1 MSALSLSGKSLV
13 GRLMLAFS
21 LLGLLLLL
29 LVSLGSL
36 SLYWVKLADQ
46 YLYEEALPA
55 SEAARQLMQS
65 SNALLDNAQ
74 GLERVE
80 EEAQRAFLGRKLS
93 LESTNLL
100 AAIER
105 LNGLNLQDN
114 HSRKDNNLALLA
126 ADIIHDLSVLGRQV
140 GARLALTALLDDQG
154 RDLAEAASRSS
165 VLLEAEL
172 AVVDSAILAKLSLAY
187 PQVAGEAQSAHLLDT
202 IIEQD
207 LDIRERLNRALALIH
222 HIALVGQLLQS
233 PEQQL
238 GLNKVLDSMTRVL
251 YQSEF
256 RPQTRGQNLSGES
269 PHSAPGF
276 DVSNNAIDK
285 QIDLMPLELLK
296 GLIRDPVRATE
307 LQQELIA
314 LREVNIGLGLQQ
326 QYAVVLAKQNA
337 QLMQLTDK
345 LSQLNKSVDGAMK
358 AQQTQADNA
367 RRDFLQQLFWA
378 KSGLWATG
386 VLMFIIMMLVVYR
399 VIYKGIA
406 LRLNEATV
414 ALSQLSLGNTE
425 VVLDP
430 HGDDELTA
438 MASAI
443 EAFKQKTTQ
452 NQVLQA
458 ELQTTASEL
467 IVHKASLEN
476 TVQARTIE
484 LAETNRQLD
493 AEAKGHSAAREM
505 AEQASN
511 AKSLFLATMSHEIRT
526 PLNGLLGTLT
536 LLSHSPLPPA
546 QKQMLALSQYSGTLL
561 QTVLNDI
568 LDFSRLEQGKLTN
581 EPRPVAI
588 NDLLDEVMA
597 VMMSG
602 AGLAGL
608 SLKLTRQNLPHW
620 VHVDG
625 PKLRQ
630 VLFNLLGNAIKFTV
644 KGGVELQV
652 AVVEKQLT
660 FAVIDTGVGISE
672 SAMEQLFI
680 AYSAQPNQ
688 GRTRGTGL
696 GLAICKE
703 LVALMNDFD
712 NNSQNKLDNTGQSIR
727 VDSQVAMGSTFSF
740 SLPLIIC
747 NQADELHRIE
757 LPKVA
762 PKNLLVIED
771 NKVNAMVAQGFL
783 AHLGHQSIL
792 VESCAQARAV
802 YRQDNA
808 AQFDAIMLDIQL
820 GDGSGIELLAELI
833 QIAQSARV
841 VTNIAAFTAQV
852 QDDDLQ
858 IYKAAGFDSVL
869 EKPLNMQ
876 ALAAWIGVASEA
888 FKTETHSVEV
898 GFTSTATT
906 PEHNE
911 KNRNSSAVDA
921 GSFVKDSLL
930 KDSLVEESPIAG
942 KPINA
947 ETNDSPIDKAQTSL
961 LNEQQIAEDLA
972 YLGAD
977 ALNEMLSLFKA
988 SSSAQ
993 LAALAQLP
1001 ANSSELLHGLKG
1013 SSASMGLVALTQL
1026 CQQLES
1032 CTLTIEEYQALQQLW
1047 QDSIDA
1053 VSLKLAET
1061 AG

>member
-1 MSALSLSGKSLV
+1 
-13 GRLMLAFS
+13 MLAFS

-345 LSQLNKSVDGAMK
+345 LSQLNKSVDGALK

-620 VHVDG
+620 IHVDG

-727 VDSQVAMGSTFSF
+727 VDSQVGMGSTFSF

-993 LAALAQLP
+993 LAALVQLP

>member
-345 LSQLNKSVDGAMK
+345 LSQLNKSVDGALK

-620 VHVDG
+620 IHVDG

-727 VDSQVAMGSTFSF
+727 VDSQVGMGSTFSF

-993 LAALAQLP
+993 LAALVQLP

>member
-93 LESTNLL
+93 LESTNLF

-105 LNGLNLQDN
+105 LNALKVQDSHN
-114 HSRKDNNLALLA
+114 SKDNNLALLA
-126 ADIIHDLSVLGRQV
+126 SEIIDDLSVLGRQV
-140 GARLALTALLDDQG
+140 GARLALTALLDDKG
-154 RDLAEAASRSS
+154 SDLAEAARRSG
-165 VLLEAEL
+165 VLLEAEQ

-222 HIALVGQLLQS
+222 HVALVGQLLQS

-238 GLNKVLDSMTRVL
+238 GLNKILDSMTRVL
-251 YQSEF
+251 YQSGI
-256 RPQTRGQNLSGES
+256 RPKTSGQNVAGEHPNHTS
-269 PHSAPGF
+269 GF
-276 DVSNNAIDK
+276 DVSNSAVGK

-307 LQQELIA
+307 LEQELVL
-314 LREVNIGLGLQQ
+314 LREVNIGLRLQQ
-326 QYAVVLAKQNA
+326 QYAQVLAKQTA
-337 QLMQLTDK
+337 LLMQLTDK
-345 LSQLNKSVDGAMK
+345 LSLLNKSVDGAMK
-358 AQQTQADNA
+358 AQQIQADNA

-406 LRLNEATV
+406 LRLNEATA

-452 NQVLQA
+452 NQALQA

-581 EPRPVAI
+581 EPRPVAL

-608 SLKLTRQNLPHW
+608 SLSLNRQNLPQW
-620 VHVDG
+620 IHVDG

-630 VLFNLLGNAIKFTV
+630 VLFNLLGNAIKFTA
-644 KGGVELQV
+644 KGGIELQV
-652 AVVEKQLT
+652 AVVDKQLT
-660 FAVIDTGVGISE
+660 FAVIDSGVGISE
-672 SAMEQLFI
+672 TAMEQLFI

-696 GLAICKE
+696 GLSICKE

-712 NNSQNKLDNTGQSIR
+712 NNSQNNLDNASQCIR
-727 VDSQVAMGSTFSF
+727 VDSQVGKGSTFSF
-740 SLPLIIC
+740 SLPLVIC
-747 NQADELHRIE
+747 NQADELSRIE
-757 LPKVA
+757 LPKVV

-820 GDGSGIELLAELI
+820 GDGSGIELLAELT
-833 QIAQSARV
+833 QITKSAHLS
-841 VTNIAAFTAQV
+841 TNIAAFTAQV
-852 QDDDLQ
+852 QDDDMQ

-876 ALAAWIGVASEA
+876 ALAAWIGVACEA
-888 FKTETHSVEV
+888 FQTDTHSVGAAFQTEAA
-898 GFTSTATT
+898 TLDQDELNPNTIDADSLIEDKPIAASTLKMEA
-906 PEHNE
+906 
-911 KNRNSSAVDA
+911 NSS
-921 GSFVKDSLL
+921 
-930 KDSLVEESPIAG
+930 P
-942 KPINA
+942 
-947 ETNDSPIDKAQTSL
+947 TNKSAAHL
-961 LNEQQIAEDLA
+961 LNEQQITEDLQ

-977 ALNEMLSLFKA
+977 ALTEMLSLFKV

-1001 ANSSELLHGLKG
+1001 ANSGELLHGLKG
-1013 SSASMGLVALTQL
+1013 SSASMGLVALSQR

-1032 CTLTIEEYQALQQLW
+1032 CTLNDEGYQALQRLW

-1053 VSLKLAET
+1053 VSLKLT
-1061 AG
+1061 GMT

>member
-55 SEAARQLMQS
+55 SETARQLMQS

-105 LNGLNLQDN
+105 LNALNVQDN
-114 HSRKDNNLALLA
+114 HNNKDNHLALLA
-126 ADIIHDLSVLGRQV
+126 GDIIHDLSVLGRQV
-140 GARLALTALLDDQG
+140 GARLALTALLDDKG
-154 RDLAEAASRSS
+154 SDLAEAASRSR
-165 VLLEAEL
+165 VLLEAEQ

-187 PQVAGEAQSAHLLDT
+187 PQVAGDKQSAHLLDT

-251 YQSEF
+251 YQSGF
-256 RPQTRGQNLSGES
+256 RPKVSGQNVTA
-269 PHSAPGF
+269 APNNSVSGF
-276 DVSNNAIDK
+276 DVANHAMDK

-307 LQQELIA
+307 LEQELVL
-314 LREVNIGLGLQQ
+314 LREVNIGLRLQQ
-326 QYAVVLAKQNA
+326 QYAVVLAKQNT

-378 KSGLWATG
+378 KSGLWTTG
-386 VLMFIIMMLVVYR
+386 VLMFIIIMLVVYW

-406 LRLNEATV
+406 LRLNEATA

-443 EAFKQKTTQ
+443 EAFKQKTSQ
-452 NQVLQA
+452 NQALQA
-458 ELQTTASEL
+458 ELQATASEL

-526 PLNGLLGTLT
+526 PLNGLLGSLT

-581 EPRPVAI
+581 EPRPVAL

-597 VMMSG
+597 VMMPG

-608 SLKLTRQNLPHW
+608 FLKLNRQNLPHW
-620 VHVDG
+620 VFVDG

-630 VLFNLLGNAIKFTV
+630 VLFNLLGNAIKFTA
-644 KGGVELQV
+644 KGGIELQV
-652 AVVEKQLT
+652 AVVEQQLT

-672 SAMEQLFI
+672 TAMGQLFI

-712 NNSQNKLDNTGQSIR
+712 NNSQHKLDNASQCIR
-727 VDSQVAMGSTFSF
+727 VDSQVGKGSTFSF
-740 SLPLIIC
+740 SLPLVIC
-747 NQADELHRIE
+747 NQADESSHID

-792 VESCAQARAV
+792 VESCAEARAV

-820 GDGSGIELLAELI
+820 GDGSGIELLAELT
-833 QIAQSARV
+833 QIAQAAQLSA
-841 VTNIAAFTAQV
+841 NIAAFTAQV
-852 QDDDLQ
+852 QEDDMK
-858 IYKAAGFDSVL
+858 IYEAAGFDSVL

-876 ALAAWIGVASEA
+876 ALAAWVGVASEA
-888 FKTETHSVEV
+888 FSTGNHSVEV
-898 GFTSTATT
+898 ACTSNMTT
-906 PEHNE
+906 LEHDELSLNTTDDTSIIKTE
-911 KNRNSSAVDA
+911 ANLPPNAKPAVC
-921 GSFVKDSLL
+921 
-930 KDSLVEESPIAG
+930 
-942 KPINA
+942 
-947 ETNDSPIDKAQTSL
+947 L
-961 LNEQQIAEDLA
+961 LNEQQITEDLQ

-977 ALNEMLSLFKA
+977 VLNEMLSLFKV

-993 LAALAQLP
+993 LAALAGLP
-1001 ANSSELLHGLKG
+1001 AHSSDLLHGLKG
-1013 SSASMGLVALTQL
+1013 SSASMGLVALTRR

-1032 CTLTIEEYQALQQLW
+1032 CTFTIEEYQALQQLW

>member
-105 LNGLNLQDN
+105 LNALNVQGN
-114 HSRKDNNLALLA
+114 HNSKDNNLALLA
-126 ADIIHDLSVLGRQV
+126 GEIIHDLSVLGRQV
-140 GARLALTALLDDQG
+140 GARLALTALLDDKG
-154 RDLAEAASRSS
+154 SDLAEAARRSGI
-165 VLLEAEL
+165 LLEAEQ

-207 LDIRERLNRALALIH
+207 LDIRERLNRALALIN

-251 YQSEF
+251 YQSGF
-256 RPQTRGQNLSGES
+256 RPKISGQNVAGAPLNSASGV
-269 PHSAPGF
+269 
-276 DVSNNAIDK
+276 DVSNHVMDK

-296 GLIRDPVRATE
+296 GLVRDPARATE
-307 LQQELIA
+307 LEQELVL
-314 LREVNIGLGLQQ
+314 LRDVNIGLRLQQ
-326 QYAVVLAKQNA
+326 QYAQVLAKQNA

-358 AQQTQADNA
+358 AQQIQADNA
-367 RRDFLQQLFWA
+367 RRDFLQQLLWA

-406 LRLNEATV
+406 LRLNEATT

-452 NQVLQA
+452 NQALQV

-581 EPRPVAI
+581 EPRPVAL

-608 SLKLTRQNLPHW
+608 SLSLNCQNLPHW

-630 VLFNLLGNAIKFTV
+630 VLFNLLGNAIKFTP
-644 KGGVELQV
+644 KGGVELSV
-652 AVVEKQLT
+652 AVVDQRLT
-660 FAVIDTGVGISE
+660 FAVIDSGVGISDT
-672 SAMEQLFI
+672 AMEQLFI

-712 NNSQNKLDNTGQSIR
+712 NNCENNLDNASQCIR
-727 VDSQVAMGSTFSF
+727 VDSQVGKGSTFSF
-740 SLPLIIC
+740 SLPLIMC
-747 NQADELHRIE
+747 NQADELSRIE
-757 LPKVA
+757 LPKVT

-792 VESCAQARAV
+792 VESCAEARAV

-808 AQFDAIMLDIQL
+808 DQFDAIMLDIQL
-820 GDGSGIELLAELI
+820 GDGSGIELLAELT
-833 QIAQSARV
+833 QIAQSAQVRA
-841 VTNIAAFTAQV
+841 NIAAFTAQV
-852 QDDDLQ
+852 QDDDMQL
-858 IYKAAGFDSVL
+858 YKATGFDSVL

-876 ALAAWIGVASEA
+876 ALAGWIGVASEA
-888 FKTETHSVEV
+888 FQTETHSVGAASAPHSASAYHGEV
-898 GFTSTATT
+898 NSNTT
-906 PEHNE
+906 
-911 KNRNSSAVDA
+911 DA
-921 GSFVKDSLL
+921 
-930 KDSLVEESPIAG
+930 DSLVAG
-942 KPINA
+942 STIKAKPNRYPVCKPTA
-947 ETNDSPIDKAQTSL
+947 SL
-961 LNEQQIAEDLA
+961 LNEQQITEDLE

-977 ALNEMLSLFKA
+977 AIAEMLTLFKA
-988 SSSAQ
+988 SSTAQ
-993 LAALAQLP
+993 IAALANLP

-1026 CQQLES
+1026 CQQLET
-1032 CTLTIEEYQALQQLW
+1032 CTFTNEEYQALQQLW
-1047 QDSIDA
+1047 QDSMDA
-1053 VSLKLAET
+1053 VSVKLSDVSR
-1061 AG
+1061 